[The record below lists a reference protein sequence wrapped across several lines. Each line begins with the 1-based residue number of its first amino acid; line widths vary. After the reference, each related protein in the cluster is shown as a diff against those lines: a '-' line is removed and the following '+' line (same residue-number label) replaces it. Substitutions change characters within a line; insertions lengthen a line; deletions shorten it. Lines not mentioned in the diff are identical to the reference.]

1 MRYYEWGIGVH
12 DQSVGVIIFVSRSLC
27 SSDLMGDKRN
37 SKGGLRSIAVMS
49 CISTD
54 QMTWTKE
61 GVPSPV
67 ANPLKT
73 LRLQEGEFSRHDGN
87 SLTRVKVWLEA
98 STVPGAP
105 LEIIDSYIAYSCSG

>member
-1 MRYYEWGIGVH
+1 MFFRPGGGGGE
-12 DQSVGVIIFVSRSLC
+12 
-27 SSDLMGDKRN
+27 RN

-49 CISTD
+49 CITTD
-54 QMTWTKE
+54 KMTWGQTKE